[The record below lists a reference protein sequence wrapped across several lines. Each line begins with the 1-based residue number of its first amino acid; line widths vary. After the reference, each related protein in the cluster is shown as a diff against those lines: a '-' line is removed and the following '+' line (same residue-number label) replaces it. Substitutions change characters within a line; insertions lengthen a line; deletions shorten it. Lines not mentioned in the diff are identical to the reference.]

1 MIYKGKVAL
10 FLLALVFLVD
20 QSWYLSYELFKLNIR
35 FFPQLGLQSKSNIFW
50 QT

>member
-20 QSWYLSYELFKLNIR
+20 QSWYLSYELFKLNIH
-35 FFPQLGLQSKSNIFW
+35 FFLN
-50 QT
+50 